1 MGINLKKKRKKNKMG
16 HLINPISLQIKYQ
29 GSWKLAWNQ
38 YLRKDFAYFFFLDQY
53 IKGVV
58 DSIMYLKSFFNKF
71 FFYEIKYFIKKTF
84 FKFYWNYKYP
94 FYLFSNYP
102 NFKKKKKLQKLFEKN
117 YKRTRVNT
125 FNIIDK
131 IKFIDN

>member
-1 MGINLKKKRKKNKMG
+1 MG

-29 GSWKLAWNQ
+29 GSWKLSWNQ

-71 FFYEIKYFIKKTF
+71 FFYEIKYFIKNDTILFYFSFKFIRKTF

-102 NFKKKKKLQKLFEKN
+102 KFKKKKKITKIIS
-117 YKRTRVNT
+117 KRL
-125 FNIIDK
+125 
-131 IKFIDN
+131 

>member
-1 MGINLKKKRKKNKMG
+1 MGCAFKFGDLIFTRARHKNKNKRMG
-16 HLINPISLQIKYQ
+16 HLINPISLQVKYQ
-29 GSWKLAWNQ
+29 GSWKLSWNQ

-71 FFYEIKYFIKKTF
+71 FFYEIKYFIKNDTILFYFSFKFIRKTF

-94 FYLFSNYP
+94 FYLFSNSQ
-102 NFKKKKKLQKLFEKN
+102 KKKKKKK
-117 YKRTRVNT
+117 K
-125 FNIIDK
+125 K
-131 IKFIDN
+131 S

>member
-1 MGINLKKKRKKNKMG
+1 VEIILESIFKKRFC
-16 HLINPISLQIKYQ
+16 I
-29 GSWKLAWNQ
+29 
-38 YLRKDFAYFFFLDQY
+38 FFFLDQY

-71 FFYEIKYFIKKTF
+71 FFYEIKYFIKNDTILFYFSFKFIRKTF

-102 NFKKKKKLQKLFEKN
+102 KFKKKKNYKN
-117 YKRTRVNT
+117 YFKK
-125 FNIIDK
+125 IIK
-131 IKFIDN
+131 EQELINSI